1 MRLQTLVA
9 LTDFSP
15 SAEQA
20 VARAALLA
28 AEHKAELHLLHACNA
43 MADHPFPTVTLNL
56 PWFGDLQKKMKTASQ
71 EAFRLLAEK
80 QCLAASC
87 WGSQMYRRCSA
98 GAMVIGMI
106 AGTCSEKTCSV
117 FWVTPGA

>member
-28 AEHKAELHLLHACNA
+28 AEHKAELHLLHG
-43 MADHPFPTVTLNL
+43 H
-56 PWFGDLQKKMKTASQ
+56 Q
-71 EAFRLLAEK
+71 
-80 QCLAASC
+80 
-87 WGSQMYRRCSA
+87 
-98 GAMVIGMI
+98 
-106 AGTCSEKTCSV
+106 
-117 FWVTPGA
+117 